1 VYQSTVYTE
10 ALARLGH
17 SAGGYAPRPWLGE
30 EHREQVAA
38 LLGVTAP
45 YPTQTT
51 DGDHRRDSEPAS
63 ATRCDGNREMHR
75 S

>member
-1 VYQSTVYTE
+1 MYQSTVYTE
-10 ALARLGH
+10 VLARLGH
-17 SAGGYAPRPWLGE
+17 AAGGDVSRTWPGK

-38 LLGVTAP
+38 LLGVTVL

>member
-1 VYQSTVYTE
+1 VSRTWP
-10 ALARLGH
+10 GK
-17 SAGGYAPRPWLGE
+17 

-38 LLGVTAP
+38 LLGVTVL